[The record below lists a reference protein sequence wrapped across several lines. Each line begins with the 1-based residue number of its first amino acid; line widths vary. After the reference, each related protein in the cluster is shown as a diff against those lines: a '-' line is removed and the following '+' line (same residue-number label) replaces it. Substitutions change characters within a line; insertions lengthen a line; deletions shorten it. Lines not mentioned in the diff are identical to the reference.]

1 MAARIASWAPSIS
14 APTSIWPGPPP
25 RSPSWGRRA
34 RSTSSTA
41 ANSPPPP
48 IRPPRAGRR
57 STNSASASPTP
68 SSPPSAATWT
78 IASSRAKPA
87 RASSAPCA
95 CWRTRWIPCPAKSMA
110 TYLYEV
116 ARMGLR
122 CSIGVL
128 MLVSECPQKIGADR
142 RRAPVFLDVFD
153 HQLRACVVTDVGRI
167 LRIVHRVGKV
177 PDQNAVDTER
187 GHFLDGERSI
197 EHAHVGVHAHDQEGT
212 NIAFPEEAVNLRATV
227 GDHVR
232 SVDAQTGMLT
242 RPRFVELVRRI
253 DPGKRQN
260 AFTLRRVLVES
271 HGFGRRMN
279 NLDPSLASRFQ
290 KRRHLRR

>member
-48 IRPPRAGRR
+48 IRPPRAG
-57 STNSASASPTP
+57 
-68 SSPPSAATWT
+68 
-78 IASSRAKPA
+78 
-87 RASSAPCA
+87 
-95 CWRTRWIPCPAKSMA
+95 TRWIPCPAKSMA

-122 CSIGVL
+122 CSIEVL

-197 EHAHVGVHAHDQEGT
+197 EHAHVG
-212 NIAFPEEAVNLRATV
+212 RA
-227 GDHVR
+227 
-232 SVDAQTGMLT
+232 SC
-242 RPRFVELVRRI
+242 
-253 DPGKRQN
+253 
-260 AFTLRRVLVES
+260 
-271 HGFGRRMN
+271 
-279 NLDPSLASRFQ
+279 
-290 KRRHLRR
+290 